1 MSPRDQ
7 ISIQSQSILWVAG
20 VGVGLLT
27 LAFVLGVQVGKQSA
41 ALRRPLVKGVE
52 DELKDLPEPLM
63 DQLKIFEGDG
73 PNKLVPATKVDATP
87 RPEAKPESKPAA
99 KPETKSPPKPE
110 AKAPPKPEAKAPPK
124 PEAKAPPKPE
134 AKAPEKTAVEGWTL
148 QLVATAEA
156 AEAKRV
162 TDKAKAAGFT
172 TTTLK
177 DKGQLKVRLAKPADR
192 AAMDKTAEKL
202 KKAGFK
208 PFAVKVE

>member
-1 MSPRDQ
+1 MSQRDQ

-41 ALRRPLVKGVE
+41 ALRRPMQKGVE
-52 DELKDLPEPLM
+52 EELKDLPEPLL
-63 DQLKIFEGDG
+63 DQLKIFEGEG
-73 PNKLVPATKVDATP
+73 PDKLVPTPKVDGTAPKEEPKAESKAEPKAAEKPTE
-87 RPEAKPESKPAA
+87 PEA
-99 KPETKSPPKPE
+99 
-110 AKAPPKPEAKAPPK
+110 
-124 PEAKAPPKPE
+124 
-134 AKAPEKTAVEGWTL
+134 WTL

-162 TDKAKAAGFT
+162 ADKAKAAGFAT
-172 TTTLK
+172 TTVK
-177 DKGQLKVRLAKPADR
+177 EKGQLKVRLTKSSDR
-192 AAMDKTAEKL
+192 AAADKTAEKL

>member
-1 MSPRDQ
+1 MNQRDQ

-41 ALRRPLVKGVE
+41 ALRRPMQKGVE
-52 DELKDLPEPLM
+52 EELKELPEPLV

-73 PNKLVPATKVDATP
+73 PDKLVPVQKV
-87 RPEAKPESKPAA
+87 EAAAPKAEVKPE
-99 KPETKSPPKPE
+99 PKAE
-110 AKAPPKPEAKAPPK
+110 AKAQEKAAEPEA
-124 PEAKAPPKPE
+124 
-134 AKAPEKTAVEGWTL
+134 WTL
-148 QLVATAEA
+148 QLIATAEA

-162 TDKAKAAGFT
+162 ADKAKAAGFAT
-172 TTTLK
+172 TTVK
-177 DKGQLKVRLAKPADR
+177 EKGQLKVRLTKAADR
-192 AAMDKTAEKL
+192 AAADKTAEKL

>member
-1 MSPRDQ
+1 MSVANPRDQ

-41 ALRRPLVKGVE
+41 ALRRPMQKGVE
-52 DELKDLPEPLM
+52 EELKELPEPLV

-73 PNKLVPATKVDATP
+73 PDKLVPTQKVEAAAPKGDA
-87 RPEAKPESKPAA
+87 
-99 KPETKSPPKPE
+99 KPE
-110 AKAPPKPEAKAPPK
+110 AKAEAKPQEKPAEPEA
-124 PEAKAPPKPE
+124 
-134 AKAPEKTAVEGWTL
+134 WTL

-162 TDKAKAAGFT
+162 ADKAKAAGFAT
-172 TTTLK
+172 TTVK
-177 DKGQLKVRLAKPADR
+177 EKGQLKVRLTKATDR
-192 AAMDKTAEKL
+192 AAADKTAEKL